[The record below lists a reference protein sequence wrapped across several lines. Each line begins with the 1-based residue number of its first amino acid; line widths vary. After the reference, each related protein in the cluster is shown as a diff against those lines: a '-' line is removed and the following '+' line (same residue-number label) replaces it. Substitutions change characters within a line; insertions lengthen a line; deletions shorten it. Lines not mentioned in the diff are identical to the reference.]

1 MSNRSAYPQLPAES
15 APVES
20 QTTRQDGTE
29 TIVPFKDRDFRS
41 VSRKNAA
48 KSIPVSPIMVKSA
61 AEPSVYTELPPAGH
75 VAGSESVLPIDEADA
90 PLSAAA
96 EIPSEPVEAE
106 PIPQEPRRY
115 IDPVLIPPAPKAHA
129 PGAPTQPAPVATEST
144 SAPVEPTGQPAGTP
158 QPSTETPSSR
168 IVPVEKPVVSIPAQV
183 DPVPPTPLM
192 APVVEETAVVELT
205 PPEPVDVEP
214 TQPQPASDIEVHIQI
229 PGSTTTTAQI
239 PPVVEEVPPAATPPV
254 EAAGPAESPASTES
268 PSRAEEPEP
277 SVPESEPV
285 ATDVTNGFAA
295 LDLNEHVLKAV
306 VQGGYKQPTPIQ
318 AEIIPHVLS
327 GQDVLAQSQTG
338 SGKTAAFALPI
349 LSLLETGRQASR
361 NPQVLVLAPTRE
373 LAIQVSNSFST
384 YGAFLPGFTVTTIY
398 GGQSYDSQFRQLKRG
413 VNVVVGTPGRVIDH
427 IKRGTLNLSELGC
440 LVLDEADEMLNM
452 GFLDDVKFVLEH
464 TPEERQVALF
474 SATLPAPIRKIA
486 ETYLN
491 DPARVTIKQ
500 KTMTADSIRQRALF
514 VTPRNKVDA
523 LKRILEAE
531 DTDGVIIFTKT
542 REATVTVADQLAR
555 EGLAT
560 VALNGDMPQRVRE
573 RTIEQLKAGELD
585 ILVATDVAAR
595 GLDVTRVSHVINYD
609 APNDNESYIH
619 RVGRTGRAGRK
630 GEAIIFLSKS
640 QRGRLRQIERA
651 TKQTIEIIDLPT
663 ADDINEARVQRFM
676 QRISETAANEDLSV
690 FEEIIER
697 LTADTE
703 TQMLKVAAAL
713 AHLGQQGRPFFV
725 KELPQGRKDRRDFDR
740 DRDQGQSRFDRD
752 SRGGRGHRPPR
763 GAEATP
769 APAEDGMDR
778 YRIAVG
784 WQDGVKPGNIVG
796 AVANEGGVDGDAI
809 GAIRIYSTYSTI
821 DLPEGMPDHVRATLQ
836 TTRVA
841 GRPLQ
846 LRPYSEEAPSFQ
858 KRERRSDD
866 RPRGEKPFGARRSGP
881 SAGRSEKRP
890 FKKKFRGGNKRR
902 SNE

>member
-1 MSNRSAYPQLPAES
+1 MSA
-15 APVES
+15 
-20 QTTRQDGTE
+20 
-29 TIVPFKDRDFRS
+29 IK
-41 VSRKNAA
+41 
-48 KSIPVSPIMVKSA
+48 VKTA
-61 AEPSVYTELPPAGH
+61 AEPSVYAELPPSKH
-75 VAGSESVLPIDEADA
+75 
-90 PLSAAA
+90 SAAPKSVPPTVESTA
-96 EIPSEPVEAE
+96 STPAAADTPSEPAQPE
-106 PIPQEPRRY
+106 PTPDVPPRN
-115 IDPVLIPPAPKAHA
+115 IDPVLIPPAPRA
-129 PGAPTQPAPVATEST
+129 QT
-144 SAPVEPTGQPAGTP
+144 SAPAQPVPESAIAESASTTP
-158 QPSTETPSSR
+158 ESTQLLSEDTPPSAEISPAQPVPS
-168 IVPVEKPVVSIPAQV
+168 EKPAAAVPAQV
-183 DPVPPTPLM
+183 DPAPPTPAVTRVEQQA
-192 APVVEETAVVELT
+192 APVELT
-205 PPEPVDVEP
+205 PPEPVDIESSQV
-214 TQPQPASDIEVHIQI
+214 PATSDIEVHIQI
-229 PGSTTTTAQI
+229 PRSTPTTAQS
-239 PPVVEEVPPAATPPV
+239 PPVVKEIPVASVTPTV
-254 EAAGPAESPASTES
+254 ESPES
-268 PSRAEEPEP
+268 AVPADEPEP
-277 SVPESEPV
+277 SMPEDQRV
-285 ATDVTNGFAA
+285 ATEVTNGFAA
-295 LDLNEHVLKAV
+295 LDLNEHVMKAV
-306 VQGGYKQPTPIQ
+306 VQGGYEQPTPIQ

-349 LSLLETGRQASR
+349 LSLIDTGRQASR

-486 ETYLN
+486 ETYLSN
-491 DPARVTIKQ
+491 PARVTIKQ

-542 REATVTVADQLAR
+542 REATVTVADQLKR

-663 ADDINEARVQRFM
+663 ADDINEARVKRFM
-676 QRISETAANEDLSV
+676 HKISDAVTSEDLSV

-697 LTADTE
+697 LAADSDTP
-703 TQMLKVAAAL
+703 MLKIAAAL

-725 KELPQGRKDRRDFDR
+725 KELPQGRRDRRDFDR
-740 DRDQGQSRFDRD
+740 DHGRGHSRFDRD
-752 SRGGRGHRPPR
+752 NRDSRGSRGDRRPR
-763 GAEATP
+763 GGENTP
-769 APAEDGMDR
+769 APAEEGMER

-821 DLPEGMPDHVRATLQ
+821 DLPEGMPDHVRETLQ

-846 LRPYSEEAPSFQ
+846 LRPYTDEAPSFQ
-858 KRERRSDD
+858 RRDRRSGD
-866 RPRGEKPFGARRSGP
+866 RSPGRKSFGARRSGP
-881 SAGRSEKRP
+881 EAGRSEKRP
-890 FKKKFRGGNKRR
+890 FKKKFKGGNKRR
-902 SNE
+902 GKE